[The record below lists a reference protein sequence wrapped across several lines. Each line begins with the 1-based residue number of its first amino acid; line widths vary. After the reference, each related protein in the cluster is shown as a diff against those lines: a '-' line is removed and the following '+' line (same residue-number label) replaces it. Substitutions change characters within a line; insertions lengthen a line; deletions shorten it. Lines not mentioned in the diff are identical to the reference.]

1 MTSATGAAGSSQTYR
16 ARGRTTEHGVTSSYG
31 CGPDAAPL
39 RATSSSVNGRN
50 DTMRRTIAA
59 LAALLIAM
67 ATIMQLVAVDSA
79 EGATQNGNG
88 VSSTSIKVGITYPD
102 VAAIASIINVNP
114 GNYQVAYTTL
124 IDQINSRGGI
134 NGRKIIPVYAPV
146 DPLGTSG
153 AATACTHLTEDESVF
168 AVLGFFQAADVNC
181 YVVEH
186 DTPIIGA
193 SLTAAQSAQAK
204 APWFNNIISDSDLI
218 PKEMAIFKQEGAF
231 AGKRIGVVGT
241 SSDQAE
247 MSLVVPAL
255 HKVKANVIQTAIN
268 SVPDTDTA
276 AFNQEYGVI
285 AEKFKSAGVNTVVAV
300 GNAGNSWAE
309 ALQLNQS
316 TYHPRIVATD
326 YIDLDAY
333 VTNKLGYEKSI
344 IKDALTAGGY
354 APVAVV
360 WDDPAMKRCIAKIQ
374 AAEPSATIN
383 NPVTATSSTPVTW
396 TAPELACQQMALFSD
411 FVKAAGKT
419 LTNQTLA
426 KGAKSVGKITIPG
439 GGGALSFPTGH
450 GDGDGPVFVY
460 RWNPTKDVLQLT
472 STSG

>member
-1 MTSATGAAGSSQTYR
+1 MNKRKG
-16 ARGRTTEHGVTSSYG
+16 
-31 CGPDAAPL
+31 
-39 RATSSSVNGRN
+39 
-50 DTMRRTIAA
+50 TMRKAIAVRA
-59 LAALLIAM
+59 VLLLAIA
-67 ATIMQLVAVDSA
+67 TVIQLVAFGSA
-79 EGATQNGNG
+79 EGATQSGNG
-88 VSSTSIKVGITYPD
+88 VTSTSIKIGITYPD

-124 IDQINSRGGI
+124 INQINSRGGI
-134 NGRKIIPVYAPV
+134 NGRKIVPVFAPV

-153 AATACTHLTEDESVF
+153 AATACTHLTEDENVF
-168 AVLGFFQAADVNC
+168 AVLGFFQAADVGC
-181 YVVEH
+181 YLNQH

-204 APWFNNIISDSDLI
+204 APWFNNIISDSELI

-231 AGKRIGVVGT
+231 AGKKIGVVGT
-241 SSDQAE
+241 SPDQAE
-247 MSLVVPAL
+247 MNLVLPVL
-255 HKVKANVIQTAIN
+255 HKLKANVVQTATN
-268 SVPDTDTA
+268 GVPDTDTA

-285 AEKFKSAGVNTVVAV
+285 AEKFQSSGVDTVVTV

-309 ALQLNQS
+309 ALQMNQS

-333 VTNKLGYEKSI
+333 VTNKLGYEQSI
-344 IKDALTAGGY
+344 IKDGLTAGGY

-360 WDDPAMKRCIAKIQ
+360 WNDPSMKRCIATIQ
-374 AAEPSATIN
+374 AAEPGATIN
-383 NPVTATSSTPVTW
+383 DPVTATSSTPVTW

-426 KGAKSVGKITIPG
+426 NGAKSVGKVVIPG
-439 GGGALSFPTGH
+439 GGGALSFSAGH
-450 GDGDGPVFVY
+450 GDGNGPVFVY
-460 RWNPTKDVLQLT
+460 QWSPSKKVLQLKT
-472 STSG
+472 TAG

>member
-1 MTSATGAAGSSQTYR
+1 
-16 ARGRTTEHGVTSSYG
+16 
-31 CGPDAAPL
+31 
-39 RATSSSVNGRN
+39 
-50 DTMRRTIAA
+50 
-59 LAALLIAM
+59 
-67 ATIMQLVAVDSA
+67 MQLVSVGFA
-79 EGATQNGNG
+79 EGATENANG
-88 VSSTSIKVGITYPD
+88 VTSTSIKVGITYPD

-114 GNYQVAYTTL
+114 GDYKVAYTTL

-134 NGRKIIPVYAPV
+134 NGRKIVPVFAPV

-168 AVLGFFQAADVNC
+168 AVMGFFQAADVNC
-181 YVVEH
+181 YLVGH

-193 SLTAAQSAQAK
+193 SLTASQSAQAK

-231 AGKRIGVVGT
+231 AGKKIGVVGT
-241 SSDQAE
+241 TPDQAE
-247 MSLVVPAL
+247 MNIVIPAL
-255 HKVKANVIQTAIN
+255 HKVKAHVVQTATN
-268 SVPDTDTA
+268 GVPDTDTA

-285 AEKFKSAGVNTVVAV
+285 AEKFRSAGVDTVVAV

-333 VTNKLGYEKSI
+333 VTNKLGYEQSI
-344 IKDALTAGGY
+344 IKDGLTAGGY
-354 APVAVV
+354 APVADV
-360 WDDPAMKRCIAKIQ
+360 WNDPSMKRCIATIQ
-374 AAEPSATIN
+374 AAEPGAKIN
-383 NPVTATSSTPVTW
+383 DPVSATSSTPVTW
-396 TAPELACQQMALFSD
+396 TAPELACQQVALFSD
-411 FVKAAGKT
+411 FAKAAGKT

-426 KGAKSVGKITIPG
+426 KGAKSISKVIIPG
-439 GGGALSFPTGH
+439 GGGALSFPAGH

-460 RWNPTKDVLQLT
+460 QWNPTKHVLQLKT
-472 STSG
+472 TAG